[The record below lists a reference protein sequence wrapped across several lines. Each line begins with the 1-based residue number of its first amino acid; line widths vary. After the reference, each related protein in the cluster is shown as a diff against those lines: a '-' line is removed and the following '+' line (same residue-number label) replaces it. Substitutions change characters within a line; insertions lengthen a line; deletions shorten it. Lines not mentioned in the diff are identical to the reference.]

1 MELSSNLL
9 TGKVAIITGC
19 NRGIGKGILK
29 CFAEQG
35 AIIYAVVRFEGSLDD
50 FEETTSVIPCYMDIT
65 ESKSIKDLIL
75 RIKKEQNRLDIL
87 VNNAGVMQDAILGM
101 ITDSQIRN
109 TFDVNVF
116 AMINMIQYATK
127 LMTRQKSGSIINMTS
142 IMGVNGNSGQIVYSA
157 SKGAVISLT
166 KSAAKELAS
175 QNIRVNAIA
184 PGIIETDL
192 LKNLSGEMYNEKI
205 SKVGMKRVGKPNDIA
220 GTALFLASD
229 LSNYVTGQI
238 IGVDGSM
245 SV

>member
-35 AIIYAVVRFEGSLDD
+35 AIIYAVVRLEGSLDD
-50 FEETTSVIPCYMDIT
+50 FAETTSVIPCYMDIT

-75 RIKKEQNRLDIL
+75 RIKKEQGRLDIL

-101 ITDSQIRN
+101 ITDSQIKN

-116 AMINMIQYATK
+116 AMINMIQYAVK

-205 SKVGMKRVGKPNDIA
+205 SKVGMRRVGKPIDIA
-220 GTALFLASD
+220 GTTLFLASD

>member
-1 MELSSNLL
+1 MESSFNLL
-9 TGKVAIITGC
+9 RGQVAIITGC

-35 AIIYAVVRFEGSLDD
+35 AVIYAVVRSEGSLND
-50 FEETTSVIPCYMDIT
+50 FKETASVIPCYMDIT
-65 ESKSIKDLIL
+65 DGKSVKDLIVK
-75 RIKKEQNRLDIL
+75 IKKEQGKLDIL

-101 ITDSQIRN
+101 ITDSQIKS

-116 AMINMIQYATK
+116 AMINLIQYATK

-205 SKVGMKRVGKPNDIA
+205 LKVGMKRVGKPNDIA